1 MNNSYKIGF
10 IRTIEEFSSYDTYN
24 GNSLSCGFSLPEIVY
39 CYCDFKLPYDGYLHY
54 TKEIYLVNG
63 NNVLKPD
70 NAMCNSG
77 FYAKVFHISK
87 EEMLEKEI
95 EYLKSMVFRMNED
108 LSKISHIA
116 KGEA

>member
-10 IRTIEEFSSYDTYN
+10 IRTIEEFATYDTYN
-24 GNSLSCGFSLPEIVY
+24 
-39 CYCDFKLPYDGYLHY
+39 GYLHY